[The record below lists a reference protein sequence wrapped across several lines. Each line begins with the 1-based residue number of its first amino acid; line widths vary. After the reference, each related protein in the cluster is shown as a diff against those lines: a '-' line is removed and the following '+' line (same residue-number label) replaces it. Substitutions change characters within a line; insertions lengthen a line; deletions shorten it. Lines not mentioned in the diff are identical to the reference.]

1 MNIKSNEI
9 IDESN
14 SECQILKFF
23 EQSMLMIGEGMTK
36 QHDERPEVKRISH

>member
-9 IDESN
+9 IDKSSN
-14 SECQILKFF
+14 ECQVLKFF

-36 QHDERPEVKRISH
+36 QHDERPEVKRTSH